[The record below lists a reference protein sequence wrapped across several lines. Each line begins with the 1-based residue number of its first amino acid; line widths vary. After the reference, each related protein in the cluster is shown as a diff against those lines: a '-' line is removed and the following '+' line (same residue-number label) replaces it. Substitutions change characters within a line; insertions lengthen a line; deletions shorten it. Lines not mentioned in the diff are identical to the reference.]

1 MAGYS
6 HQVSAVFNLRAQ
18 AESARKRLVDRGL
31 GLEQLSILGAEDVPL
46 PTTRRRSFIQVL
58 SSGAAGALAG
68 LLVSTLVTFALT
80 RTEASLF
87 GDAPLALL
95 GWSSALGALFGG
107 AVGASVDVSQ
117 VSGPFRQAIAQGHV
131 VLLANT
137 RSEIESLLVRDVIES
152 SVGVGV
158 HMDISLV

>member
-1 MAGYS
+1 MVGYS

-18 AESARKRLVDRGL
+18 AESARKRLVDRDL

-158 HMDISLV
+158 HMDISLI

>member
-1 MAGYS
+1 
-6 HQVSAVFNLRAQ
+6 
-18 AESARKRLVDRGL
+18 
-31 GLEQLSILGAEDVPL
+31 
-46 PTTRRRSFIQVL
+46 
-58 SSGAAGALAG
+58 
-68 LLVSTLVTFALT
+68 
-80 RTEASLF
+80 
-87 GDAPLALL
+87 DAPLALL

-152 SVGVGV
+152 SVG
-158 HMDISLV
+158 

>member
-1 MAGYS
+1 MVGYS

-95 GWSSALGALFGG
+95 GWSSALGALFEERSAHRWMSAKS
-107 AVGASVDVSQ
+107 AVLQTGYRP
-117 VSGPFRQAIAQGHV
+117 GPC
-131 VLLANT
+131 
-137 RSEIESLLVRDVIES
+137 RSAGEYPFGNRVPARA
-152 SVGVGV
+152 
-158 HMDISLV
+158 